1 MSNVKQRIEELRKQI
16 DHHNYLYYV
25 EARTEISDREF
36 DRLLDELKKLETAH
50 PDLITPNS
58 PTQRVGGQ
66 PIPGFVTVKHRVPML
81 SIDNSYNEQDL
92 RDWDGRVRKELPRGE
107 KVTYVVELKIDGV
120 AISLIYEKGE
130 LTLAATR
137 GKADEGD
144 DVTHNLRTVRGVPL
158 RLKGDAPPKLFEAR
172 GEVYMTKADFARV
185 NTEAKAK
192 GKKTY
197 ENPRN
202 LSAGSL
208 KLLDPKLCAERP
220 LRLFA
225 YSVGAVDGVDIKSHL
240 ELLDLLHKYGFP
252 VAPHITSF
260 DSIDKVIEYCKSW
273 SDKRLTL
280 PFETDGLVIKVNDL
294 AQRNRIGMT
303 SKVVKWAMAYKFE
316 AEQAITKLLD
326 IEISVGKYG
335 EQTPVA
341 HLDAVRLAGTT
352 VQRASLF
359 NAAQVKEKDIRIGD
373 QVVVVKRGEIIP
385 YVEYALHEAR
395 TGTEKAFE
403 FPKKCPVC
411 GAPTKLNENANG
423 YLCTATATCPAQ
435 LQGRLESFA
444 KRTRMDIA
452 GLGEEMA
459 ERLVKSGLVRSV
471 TDLYRLKKE
480 QLVKLERVGDLSA
493 QNLLDG
499 IEASK
504 TRGLGRLLAA
514 LNIPN
519 VGERFGPE
527 LAKAFPSLDK
537 LLAASKDDLAKVPG
551 FGPKRADSIYNFFHS
566 TDGDKLVAD
575 LRALGLKLT
584 EDVAPPPAPG
594 AAPLAGKTVVVTGTL
609 KNYKRHEIEQKIEQL
624 GGKAGSSVSKM
635 TSFVVVGED
644 AGSKLDKAKEL
655 GIKMMTEAEFETML
669 GAALKAA
676 AAAPAGA
683 AAGTALVGKTVVVT
697 GTLVNYKR
705 HEIEGLITAYGGKPG
720 SSVSKN
726 TSFVVA
732 GEEAGSKLDKAQE
745 LGVPTM
751 TEKEFEKTIG
761 MTDADFEK
769 RFGRK
774 KTS

>member
-1 MSNVKQRIEELRKQI
+1 MSNDKKRIEELRKEL

-25 EARTEISDREF
+25 EAQPVISDREF
-36 DRLLDELKKLETAH
+36 DRLLEELKKLEAAH
-50 PDLITPNS
+50 PDLITPDS

-81 SIDNSYNEQDL
+81 SIDNSYNAQDL

-107 KVTYVVELKIDGV
+107 KVTYVVEPKIDGV
-120 AISLIYEKGE
+120 AISLIYENGQF
-130 LTLAATR
+130 TLAATR
-137 GKADEGD
+137 GKSDEGD

-158 RLKGDAPPKLFEAR
+158 RLHTNAPPKLFEAR

-185 NTEAKAK
+185 NEEAKKK

-225 YSVGAVDGVDIKSHL
+225 YALGAVDGIGVKTHL
-240 ELLDLLHKYGFP
+240 ELLDLLRKFGFP
-252 VAPHITSF
+252 VAPGITSF
-260 DSIDKVIEYCKSW
+260 DSIDKVIDYCQSW
-273 SDKRLTL
+273 ADKRLTL
-280 PFETDGLVIKVNDL
+280 PYETDGMVIKVNDL
-294 AQRNRIGMT
+294 AQRKPIGTT
-303 SKVVKWAMAYKFE
+303 SKVVKWAIAYKFE
-316 AEQAITKLLD
+316 AEQAITKLLG

-359 NAAQVKEKDIRIGD
+359 NAAQVKEKDIRVGD

-385 YVEYALHEAR
+385 YVEYALHEVR
-395 TGTEKAFE
+395 TGSEKVFE
-403 FPKKCPVC
+403 FPKNCPVC
-411 GAPTKLNENANG
+411 GAPTKLNDNANG

-444 KRTRMDIA
+444 KRSRMDIA

-459 ERLVKSGLVRSV
+459 ERLVKNGLVRTV

-480 QLVKLERVGDLSA
+480 HLVKLERVGDLSA

-499 IEASK
+499 IQASK
-504 TRGLGRLLAA
+504 SRGLGRLLAA

-537 LLAASKDDLAKVPG
+537 LLAASKDDLARVPG
-551 FGPKRADSIYNFFHS
+551 FGPKRAESIYNFFHS
-566 TDGDKLVAD
+566 TEGDKLVAD
-575 LRALGLKLT
+575 LRELGLKLT
-584 EDVAPPPAPG
+584 EDVTPAPA
-594 AAPLAGKTVVVTGTL
+594 AAPLLGKTVVVTGTL
-609 KNYKRHEIEQKIEQL
+609 KNHKRHEIEAKIEQL
-624 GGKAGSSVSKM
+624 GGKAGSSVSKN
-635 TSFVVVGED
+635 TNFVIVGED

-655 GIKMMTEAEFETML
+655 GIKTMTEDEFEAMVGGL
-669 GAALKAA
+669 LKAL
-676 AAAPAGA
+676 AAAPSGTAP
-683 AAGTALVGKTVVVT
+683 AGTALAGKTVVVT
-697 GTLVNYKR
+697 GTLVHYKR
-705 HEIEGLITAYGGKPG
+705 HEIEDLITAYGGKPG

-726 TSFVVA
+726 TSFVVV
-732 GEEAGSKLDKAQE
+732 GEDAGSKSVRAQE
-745 LGVPTM
+745 LGIEM
-751 TEKEFEKTIG
+751 ISEKEFEKRIG
-761 MTDADFEK
+761 LSDADFEK

-774 KTS
+774 KTP

>member
-1 MSNVKQRIEELRKQI
+1 MSNVQQRITELRKEI
-16 DHHNYLYYV
+16 NHHNYLYYV

-36 DRLLDELKKLETAH
+36 DRLLEELKKLEAAH
-50 PDLITPNS
+50 PELVTPDS

-66 PIPGFVTVKHRVPML
+66 PIAGFVTVKHRVPML
-81 SIDNSYNEQDL
+81 SIDNSYNAQDL
-92 RDWDGRVRKELPRGE
+92 RDWDARVRKELPSGE

-120 AISLIYEKGE
+120 AISLTYEDGQ
-130 LTLAATR
+130 LALAATR

-158 RLKGDAPPKLFEAR
+158 RLQTASPPKRFEAR

-185 NTEAKAK
+185 NEEAKKK

-225 YSVGAVDGVDIKSHL
+225 YSLGAVEGITIKTHL
-240 ELLDLLHKYGFP
+240 ELLELLRKFGFP
-252 VAPHITSF
+252 VAPQFTSF
-260 DSIDKVIEYCKSW
+260 DSIDEVIDYCQSW

-294 AQRNRIGMT
+294 AQRNRIGST

-341 HLDAVRLAGTT
+341 HLEAVRLAGTT

-359 NAAQVKEKDIRIGD
+359 NAAQVKEKDIRVGD

-395 TGTEKAFE
+395 TGEEKPFE
-403 FPKKCPVC
+403 FPKTCPVC
-411 GAPTKLNENANG
+411 GAPTKLNDNANG

-444 KRTRMDIA
+444 KRARMDIA

-459 ERLVKSGLVRSV
+459 ERLVKNGLVQSV

-504 TRGLGRLLAA
+504 SRGLGRLLAA

-537 LLAASKDDLAKVPG
+537 LLAASKDDLARVPG

-566 TDGDKLVAD
+566 TQGDKLVAD
-575 LRALGLKLT
+575 LRELGLQLT
-584 EDVAPPPAPG
+584 EDVAPVPA
-594 AAPLAGKTVVVTGTL
+594 AAPLLGKTVVVTGTL
-609 KNYKRHEIEQKIEQL
+609 KNHKRHEIEEKIEQL
-624 GGKAGSSVSKM
+624 GGKAGSSVSKN
-635 TSFVVVGED
+635 TSFVIVGED

-655 GIKMMTEAEFETML
+655 GIKTMTEDEFEAL
-669 GAALKAA
+669 VGDLLKAA
-676 AAAPAGA
+676 VAAPAGA
-683 AAGTALVGKTVVVT
+683 APLGTALAGKTVVVT
-697 GTLVNYKR
+697 GALVNYKR
-705 HEIEGLITAYGGKPG
+705 HEIEDLITAHGGKPA

-726 TSFVVA
+726 TSFVVV
-732 GEEAGSKLDKAQE
+732 GEEAGSKLDKARG
-745 LGVPTM
+745 LGVPVL
-751 TEKEFEKTIG
+751 TEKEFEKRIG
-761 MTDADFEK
+761 LTDTDFEK

-774 KTS
+774 KNP